1 MLTLSVYTNRN
12 SALIL
17 TVTAAPQSYISYNQ
31 SGRVPIDE
39 EDEDNMQLILQCR
52 DIFIFIA
59 G

>member
-39 EDEDNMQLILQCR
+39 EDEDNMQLLFCNAG
-52 DIFIFIA
+52 IFLFL
-59 G
+59 